1 MKQNGALRIGILLR
15 FKNHFDSD
23 AKNRK
28 KHLKPLSALSGQSFK
43 TFLADYT
50 IGNEVC

>member
-1 MKQNGALRIGILLR
+1 MKQNGALRIRILLR

-28 KHLKPLSALSGQSFK
+28 KTLETSVGLLGPIF
-43 TFLADYT
+43 
-50 IGNEVC
+50 

>member
-1 MKQNGALRIGILLR
+1 MKQNGALRIRILLR

-28 KHLKPLSALSGQSFK
+28 KHLKPLSAYLGKSFK

-50 IGNEVC
+50 IGYDVC